1 MTPLEQEIL
10 LNLIDSFI
18 DDSLV
23 SEVLECVQGGKEAT
37 VFRCRAA
44 PETGDS
50 FYAVKVYR
58 PMERRNFKNDS
69 MYQNGRVIL
78 NGRSR
83 RAYEGKTDFG
93 RKVQY
98 GRWVNAEY
106 ETQRMLFDAG
116 VDVPRPVAC
125 NGSAILMEW
134 LGTED
139 AAAPQLRRAQF
150 GPNAAVYLFKSI
162 LGNVEL
168 MLRNNVIHGDLSPFN
183 ILFHEGGIR
192 IIDFPQAIDARTNHN
207 AFPLL
212 LRDLEH
218 VYEFFQPHGVRADP
232 LRIAQSL
239 WARYLRAE
247 L

>member
-1 MTPLEQEIL
+1 MEEPHLSDLSEPHL
-10 LNLIDSFI
+10 R
-18 DDSLV
+18 V
-23 SEVLECVQGGKEAT
+23 SKRVSISKRL
-37 VFRCRAA
+37 RAD
-44 PETGDS
+44 GYVD
-50 FYAVKVYR
+50 
-58 PMERRNFKNDS
+58 
-69 MYQNGRVIL
+69 
-78 NGRSR
+78 
-83 RAYEGKTDFG
+83 AY
-93 RKVQY
+93 
-98 GRWVNAEY
+98 NI
-106 ETQRMLFDAG
+106 M
-116 VDVPRPVAC
+116 